1 MNHGEKQKI
10 RPLYD
15 SLIDYGK
22 TDYYPYHM
30 PGHKRNGRIKGFS
43 DIFRIDITEI
53 VGKDVQDHGEGVRK
67 VWNDKI
73 RQERVGLSAG
83 ALHARDFQAEYF
95 RLPIGEGNKAA
106 FIAAPFAAGSF
117 RTAVRAD

>member
-53 VGKDVQDHGEGVRK
+53 DGFDNLHR
-67 VWNDKI
+67 
-73 RQERVGLSAG
+73 AG
-83 ALHARDFQAEYF
+83 A
-95 RLPIGEGNKAA
+95 G
-106 FIAAPFAAGSF
+106 AGGQ
-117 RTAVRAD
+117 AVRRGRDLFSGEWEYLRHLGRYLGSNGQAGYDSGRAELP